1 MERRI
6 IFQKRNK
13 QTNKQKE
20 QQQKLHQSLS
30 YRMIEAE
37 IPQGVILY
45 LLLK

>member
-20 QQQKLHQSLS
+20 QQQKYQSLS
-30 YRMIEAE
+30 YWMIEAE
-37 IPQGVILY
+37 IPQGIILY